1 MRKKPTNVAMVRRC
15 VFFYNIC
22 RTSNTYNWLYS
33 HNLSSQLSKIWLILS
48 VVMISNY
55 TEYINLTWQ
64 YNYILFSIIFF
75 KNKNKEHR
83 YLFQI
88 KQRSFFTR
96 IDPPFFCIFNPS
108 LPQDS
113 SRGWSVK
120 KMKNSRISYKNSNLN
135 QVCYVKF
142 FFAISTDETTRRH
155 PTNVL
160 QQGFALMTCINTSV
174 KWNICSFSPYR
185 HDGNSSH
192 LVPS

>member
-33 HNLSSQLSKIWLILS
+33 HNLSIQLSKIWLILS

-75 KNKNKEHR
+75 NNRNKAHR
-83 YLFQI
+83 YLFWI

-96 IDPPFFCIFNPS
+96 IDPPFFFAFSWMICE
-108 LPQDS
+108 
-113 SRGWSVK
+113 K
-120 KMKNSRISYKNSNLN
+120 KMKNNRISYKNSTLN
-135 QVCYVKF
+135 QVCYVQWGRNRGGSEDRSSLKF
-142 FFAISTDETTRRH
+142 WDLYIIIFGKNWFR
-155 PTNVL
+155 
-160 QQGFALMTCINTSV
+160 
-174 KWNICSFSPYR
+174 SFPR
-185 HDGNSSH
+185 
-192 LVPS
+192 